1 MCRDALPL
9 GLVRWI
15 IAIVLGLGLFAGC
28 GTGSFSNAVSVAV
41 TTPQQVSVFDPQVGD
56 SAEWAEK
63 TMGQAAPGAPYTTEV
78 PALATKFFFDS
89 SPPPSLNLG
98 VYLPSVTEDGWF
110 AINLPAVVPGT
121 RQLDAPFVKW
131 YSATP
136 TSQTPSSQPMEMEI
150 TAGPNGWVVNIQ
162 LTGST

>member
-1 MCRDALPL
+1 M
-9 GLVRWI
+9 RWI
-15 IAIVLGLGLFAGC
+15 IAVIVSIGLLAGC
-28 GTGSFSNAVSVAV
+28 GTASFSNAVSVAV
-41 TTPQQVSVFDPQVGD
+41 TTPQQVSVFDPQMGD

-63 TMGQAAPGAPYTTEV
+63 TMGPAAPGSPYTTQV

-110 AINLPAVVPGT
+110 AIDLPAVIAGT
-121 RQLDAPFVKW
+121 MQLDSPFVQW

-136 TSQTPSSQPMEMEI
+136 TSQTPTSQPMQVDI

-162 LTGST
+162 LTGSP